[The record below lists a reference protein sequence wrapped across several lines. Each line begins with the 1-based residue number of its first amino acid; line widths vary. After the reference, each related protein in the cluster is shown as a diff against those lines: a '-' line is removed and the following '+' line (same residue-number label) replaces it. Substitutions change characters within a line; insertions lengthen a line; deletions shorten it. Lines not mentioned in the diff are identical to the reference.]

1 MEAQELVLSWPQ
13 LPEADGRRGVD
24 GWRVPFAAPQSQ
36 CQPQGWEEAAAACSA
51 FGFAFSLSAHTG
63 TGTRGNLTG
72 TGIQGS
78 LRQVLTYLQRVF
90 AALSPREAAFFF
102 PL

>member
-1 MEAQELVLSWPQ
+1 MEAQELILSWPQ
-13 LPEADGRRGVD
+13 LPDGRGGKDAR
-24 GWRVPFAAPQSQ
+24 RVPFTAPQSQ
-36 CQPQGWEEAAAACSA
+36 CQPRGWEEAAAACSA

-63 TGTRGNLTG
+63 TGTRG
-72 TGIQGS
+72 S

-102 PL
+102 SPL